1 VLGYLPPSLWTRLFA
16 CSNWVESQD
25 LLMTFLQA
33 LGGRALTEPTYK
45 CIASLSMVVTDPNA
59 RMLPC
64 SVKQRCYL
72 ALKTE
77 FKKRVRQMAKPQV
90 WIEQLPP
97 APSDFKRSH
106 PALYANVFGDEAP
119 VAAQVDLAQLI
130 AVDSTFR
137 CRGEK
142 AHQGQTPA
150 QGQAA
155 DCTIQLMSQMMA
167 LQQQNLQLVMRASAP
182 VHAARGL
189 SSMQALSQSP
199 APLRRAFTVTEGFES
214 QGSHQLQFA
223 EGSPPTPA
231 AHDQLALPAPS
242 ELAVAPP
249 TAAAESQPPLAE
261 SPLSLAAQGQL
272 AQLPAAA
279 PAQPLVAQLLDD
291 YLHMQGGIRGAKKQR
306 VQRVLALTDQAGAGP
321 SQAPA
326 PGSSAGPSQA
336 AGGPSQ
342 ASAPDAKVVTPKET
356 AAPASL
362 PAMPSQAPAPGASA
376 PMTVTSETASRPAS
390 VQHQR
395 TRFNYVVRLGFGRGS
410 TQSFPYKAGDKA
422 SQDNAHGL
430 AKEFLKDA
438 LTTKA

>member
-1 VLGYLPPSLWTRLFA
+1 MLGYLPPSLWTRLFA

-106 PALYANVFGDEAP
+106 PTLYASVFGDEAP
-119 VAAQVDLAQLI
+119 VAAQVDLGQLI
-130 AVDSTFR
+130 AVDSSFR
-137 CRGEK
+137 CRGEMAQPEK
-142 AHQGQTPA
+142 TPA
-150 QGQAA
+150 QGQTA
-155 DCTIQLMSQMMA
+155 DCTIQLMAQMMA
-167 LQQQNLQLVMRASAP
+167 LQQQNVQLAMRASAP
-182 VHAARGL
+182 AHAARGL

-223 EGSPPTPA
+223 EDSPPAPA
-231 AHDQLALPAPS
+231 AHGQLALPAPS

-279 PAQPLVAQLLDD
+279 PAQPLVAQLLGD
-291 YLHMQGGIRGAKKQR
+291 YLQMQGGIRGAKKQR
-306 VQRVLALTDQAGAGP
+306 VQRVLALTDQANSKA
-321 SQAPA
+321 SAPA
-326 PGSSAGPSQA
+326 A
-336 AGGPSQ
+336 AAAGPSQ

-356 AAPASL
+356 AASASL

-395 TRFNYVVRLGFGRGS
+395 TRFNYVVRLGYGRGS

-438 LTTKA
+438 LTTKV